1 MVAIYCTP
9 VGRGGGRPL
18 QRVDGRGE
26 SRAAGRT
33 VLPLPVGPLATRT
46 LLTSFYPD
54 DDFRRKSYVN
64 LPLVLFALLALLCLV
79 GVVWSL
85 RQ

>member
-9 VGRGGGRPL
+9 VGRGRGRPI
-18 QRVDGRGE
+18 QRVERSRA

-33 VLPLPVGPLATRT
+33 LLPLAVGPTSTR
-46 LLTSFYPD
+46 LLLSSFYPD
-54 DDFRRKSYVN
+54 EDFRRKSHVN
-64 LPLVLFALLALLCLV
+64 LPLVLFVILALLCLA
-79 GVVWSL
+79 GVVWSM